1 MFSVFL
7 ADSLDSLAL
16 SSWWLFVVSTSFLG
30 FVLILVLLTFFLC
43 NFDGYLELFF
53 FSSCRFRSI
62 FCSSLFC
69 TDPCLVSGFNRVLI
83 SFHWSSYVTC
93 GNIVPLLRDVLWFS
107 HGFDLRSQRNLV
119 NYLFHGDSTKYSLLF
134 HPAPLVTSPYGSS
147 DLFGTLV
154 SGSLVQG
161 AMSMISIWYSKSGK
175 WSGSRIMTITTSYDL
190 FRFLSACWVA
200 HNVGDVHSRI
210 LESCAFAF
218 PSFSWTSIE
227 AKPPSDSW

>member
-1 MFSVFL
+1 MLFSCFL
-7 ADSLDSLAL
+7 FFSPIVLPCLFGDFLLFLLLSLDSCLF
-16 SSWWLFVVSTSFLG
+16 SFFWLFFSA
-30 FVLILVLLTFFLC
+30 ILMGILNC
-43 NFDGYLELFF
+43 FF
-53 FSSCRFRSI
+53 FSSCSCRFRSI

-119 NYLFHGDSTKYSLLF
+119 NYLFHGDSTKYSLVF

-161 AMSMISIWYSKSGK
+161 AMSMISIWYSKLGK

-200 HNVGDVHSRI
+200 CS
-210 LESCAFAF
+210 
-218 PSFSWTSIE
+218 
-227 AKPPSDSW
+227 